1 MCSRYRL
8 MEPEDDEEELERII
22 AALSRRPVGAPPV
35 RLGGDVAPTDT
46 AAVIASSRALAPG
59 VFAMRWGYAGAG
71 RAPVIN
77 ARSETAHERPM
88 FADGMKNRRC
98 LIPASWYYEW
108 ERRGR
113 ERVRYAIAPKSA
125 GLMYMAG
132 LYRIT
137 AEGAQFT
144 VLTREAAPDIAFIHL
159 RMPVILPREALADWI
174 DPRQDSRM
182 LLEAAVTGV
191 RFGAA

>member
-1 MCSRYRL
+1 
-8 MEPEDDEEELERII
+8 MEPEDDEEELEQII

-35 RLGGDVAPTDT
+35 RLGGDVAPTDM
-46 AAVIASSRALAPG
+46 AAVIASSRALTPG

-88 FADGMKNRRC
+88 FEGGMRSRRC

-113 ERVRYAIAPKSA
+113 ERVRYAIRPNGT

-132 LYRIT
+132 LYRLT
-137 AEGAQFT
+137 AEGPQFT
-144 VLTREAAPDIAFIHL
+144 VLTREAAPEIAFIHP

-174 DPRQDSRM
+174 DPRRDGRA
-182 LLEAAVTGV
+182 LLETAMTGV

>member
-8 MEPEDDEEELERII
+8 MEPEDDDEELEAII

-35 RLGGDVAPTDT
+35 KLSGDICPTDR
-46 AAVIASSRALAPG
+46 AAVIASNRALAPG
-59 VFAMRWGYAGAG
+59 VFAMCWGYAGAG

-88 FADGMKNRRC
+88 FEGGMKSRRC

-113 ERVRYAIAPKSA
+113 ERVRYAIAPKGA
-125 GLMYMAG
+125 GIMYMAG

-144 VLTREAAPDIAFIHL
+144 VLTREAAADIAFIHP

-174 DPRQDSRM
+174 DPRRDGRE
-182 LLEAAVTGV
+182 LLEAAITKVC
-191 RFGAA
+191 FGAA